1 MKAVRTGGEKA
12 YTNAKIVTKYPTEV
26 TGLSNCKA
34 TSFKT
39 PTIINSLQPRTKAIE
54 TRIIALTLKLLF
66 NIAYFSSLMFKIK
79 VKQKN
84 LSSLK

>member
-1 MKAVRTGGEKA
+1 MKAVRTGVEKA

-54 TRIIALTLKLLF
+54 TRIIALTLKLLLTLP
-66 NIAYFSSLMFKIK
+66 ISPL
-79 VKQKN
+79 
-84 LSSLK
+84 LCLK